1 MSLFY
6 PSQLRHPVAPATHDK
21 FSSVLTPALV
31 CLFIHLISRQVCS

>member
-21 FSSVLTPALV
+21 FSSVLTAALV